1 MRRIR
6 NARAWPY
13 RKMHG
18 SEAALLGRRSTPS
31 GHGRRWYDP
40 AAGQFTTR
48 DTAKV
53 NPDPDS
59 AAANPFA
66 YTGDDP
72 LTAIDP
78 TGHATAMLV
87 GAGGGATQHPIKA
100 PPPPPKPQPPKP
112 AKANAGRK
120 AAAKPATHKVADAA
134 PRPAATVGAA
144 GHAICDGLGQ
154 CGSIQSFK
162 PGGANFLPSVNSQIQ
177 DITSNLQSK
186 LSSVDPAAKGAKS
199 AVKKD
204 EKNSV
209 SALASLAALP
219 GLSTSQRA
227 AISGLETA
235 ISDVRLRS
243 PAPQP
248 ATGLAAC
255 GGIAGRFGSC
265 DNNGDTGGVLGLVA
279 FAAALAGGVLVAP
292 AALELFGV
300 AGAFG
305 GFFATGATAADAGTP
320 AEVGVDANPLIR
332 GLDYG
337 EMDKLN
343 AALAAGH
350 LLSRRRQPR
359 SS

>member
-1 MRRIR
+1 MAVSYTPPVPALPGLLRHRPGHPDHAY
-6 NARAWPY
+6 NSLHQLTSDTLATSPLGAVLSTTGMSGKLGYQSGWTD
-13 RKMHG
+13 
-18 SEAALLGRRSTPS
+18 AANGRVHM
-31 GHGRRWYDP
+31 GARWYDP
-40 AAGQFTTR
+40 AAGQFTSR
-48 DTAKV
+48 DTAHV

-59 AAANPFA
+59 AAASPFA

-78 TGHATAMLV
+78 TGHLALV
-87 GAGGGATQHPIKA
+87 DGYNASKAIAGSASNIQHVIASQPKA
-100 PPPPPKPQPPKP
+100 PPPKPQPPKP

-154 CGSIQSFK
+154 CGSIQSFE

-265 DNNGDTGGVLGLVA
+265 DNNGDTGGVL
-279 FAAALAGGVLVAP
+279 
-292 AALELFGV
+292 
-300 AGAFG
+300 
-305 GFFATGATAADAGTP
+305 D
-320 AEVGVDANPLIR
+320 
-332 GLDYG
+332 
-337 EMDKLN
+337 
-343 AALAAGH
+343 
-350 LLSRRRQPR
+350 S
-359 SS
+359 